1 MSRASW
7 LKGFARG
14 LQCVLVSIGSIVLVV
29 TFTPLVSWWGTLL
42 SGPWTDPK
50 GDVLIVLGGSSSSDG
65 VMGYSSY
72 LRSEYALW
80 AYRDGGFHQ
89 IILSGGGSPIPIAA
103 AMKEFLLCHG
113 VPAYVM
119 QLETSSSSTRENA
132 LYTKTLLAGSSTG
145 RLVLLTSD
153 YHMFRAQRAFDKVG
167 VHVLP
172 RPIPDV
178 LKRATSFAARWGA
191 FINLLEES
199 TKIAYYW
206 ARGWI

>member
-1 MSRASW
+1 MSRSSW
-7 LKGFARG
+7 LRGFARG

-42 SGPWTDPK
+42 AGSWTDPK
-50 GDVLIVLGGSSSSDG
+50 GDVLIVLGGSSSSGG

-72 LRSEYALW
+72 LRSEYASW

-103 AMKEFLLCHG
+103 AMKDFLQCHG
-113 VPAYVM
+113 VPADVM
-119 QLETSSSSTRENA
+119 QLESRSSSTRENA
-132 LYTKTLLAGSSTG
+132 LYTKVLLAGASSG
-145 RLVLLTSD
+145 SLVLLTSD
-153 YHMFRAQRAFDKVG
+153 FHMFRAKRAFDKVG
-167 VHVLP
+167 IHVLP

-178 LKRATSFAARWGA
+178 RKRGTSFVARWGA
-191 FINLLEES
+191 FIDLLEES
-199 TKIAYYW
+199 GKIMYYW